1 MPIAYLNAIWL
12 DSNESIDECELHRH
26 DNHSQLLCPWT
37 LVLTSVRWTCFLLF
51 PVPVYICWIDEGEL
65 VFWR

>member
-1 MPIAYLNAIWL
+1 MSFTAISISLNQCA
-12 DSNESIDECELHRH
+12 
-26 DNHSQLLCPWT
+26 PGT

-51 PVPVYICWIDEGEL
+51 PVPVYTCWIDEGEL